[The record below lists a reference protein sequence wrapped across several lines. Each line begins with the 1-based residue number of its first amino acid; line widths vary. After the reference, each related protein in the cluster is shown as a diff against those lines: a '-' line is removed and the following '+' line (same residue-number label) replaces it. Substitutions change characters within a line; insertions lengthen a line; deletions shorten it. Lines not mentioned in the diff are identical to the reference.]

1 MLILH
6 IWPFYAFCLNENLN
20 LRREKRWSRS
30 RSRWHILKHF
40 PKSMLDPCT
49 WLRIMNK
56 EFCKSLFLWSTTN
69 MPGPAMSPFMWENWC
84 RKNNKYDFRRTAAHQ
99 LLLHS
104 VWQPFSKRI
113 VKCWKFQN
121 CRWIL
126 SRSESWHNWC
136 LFLTGFDDSCISSNF
151 LNSPPAKEINQVSPL
166 NFYEFKL
173 STFAIGNQEGET
185 YKKKKTFEEVGGAYL
200 RKDFG
205 PPKYHN
211 SKRVKLS
218 NVILIEDQMQCAKT

>member
-1 MLILH
+1 
-6 IWPFYAFCLNENLN
+6 
-20 LRREKRWSRS
+20 
-30 RSRWHILKHF
+30 
-40 PKSMLDPCT
+40 MLDPCT

-151 LNSPPAKEINQVSPL
+151 LNSPPAKEINQVSSL

-185 YKKKKTFEEVGGAYL
+185 YKKKKTFEEVSGAYL

>member
-6 IWPFYAFCLNENLN
+6 IFYAFCLNENLN
-20 LRREKRWSRS
+20 LRREKRWSKV
-30 RSRWHILKHF
+30 WHILKHF

-151 LNSPPAKEINQVSPL
+151 LNSPLPKKSIKSPH
-166 NFYEFKL
+166 
-173 STFAIGNQEGET
+173 STFMNSNYQHLPSVT
-185 YKKKKTFEEVGGAYL
+185 KKEKHTK
-200 RKDFG
+200 RKNFRRSQRCIFKERLWT
-205 PPKYHN
+205 PKI
-211 SKRVKLS
+211 S
-218 NVILIEDQMQCAKT
+218 